1 MQRLAGLDING
12 WHDWAARNYTAED
25 SEAPGAQRALIDGGI
40 ASRLVRDMSGQ
51 PIAGPQA
58 VLAPHG
64 RGPGWGKIGDV
75 AMRRPKAVRALLSEA
90 VEPPSGHNSDPELAA
105 LDQALAPGARRLVF
119 TVDDHPAMGA
129 PAQQAIIDRLSGRGR
144 PHCML
149 LWRPVAATLYAL
161 AQQEIILRDGYEIG
175 VILHHPEGF
184 ACQRLRIRSLPNHG
198 DMLAPEREGY
208 GRLIASPVGLDQL
221 LTRLEAAVIAA
232 NPVLADDSQID
243 QCRLAATWLLEAHE
257 EAGAGEEILRRG
269 NGSWCRV
276 AVEGPASDHLPSFTP
291 PEALQDYFAGVTSIL
306 ALTPLAPTLANA
318 WITSLEALIAAPV
331 TLLPR
336 QAVADGAL
344 EAARRIA
351 RGIPHYLDRLDPIA
365 MLLMEGR
372 EAAFRPLFDDMEAVV
387 PANREYLS
395 RATKAVWSRRLDHL
409 EFFIRRGGEG
419 IRKWVTQE
427 REPPAQNEPVEIRV
441 RQMPAQGLA
450 RVEIVSDSW
459 EALRREPIRL
469 DWDTLETESRSEAEI
484 IETLS
489 RPLPGKPERLVYG
502 THRELWYG
510 GRFAGAGLIAALRSF
525 SASDMAAQSRL
536 YNALRVPFS
545 PPGVPGKA
553 YAISSDGVPPPDV
566 DPADVVQLDTIL
578 SDLAHDLVKKARR
591 GEAPEKAHGIMATTW
606 AFTRAPEVMKEELL
620 RVLEDDAHPWRSLS
634 GWGISILHSVGR
646 SISDRAMIRRAL
658 DATLAMEQTSNTRAC
673 QSFLLARRA
682 EAPRALDQTT
692 LRTITQHT
700 AGALHLQLAS
710 RNFERNFHYTLYV
723 IAGLL
728 RYREVEPDAL
738 LIDSSKAAETIAD
751 LLRRILERLERPATQ
766 ASSKPV
772 KIIVV
777 RELLKYLE
785 GDEGDPRLLQVIDS
799 LN

>member
-1 MQRLAGLDING
+1 MQRFAGLDING
-12 WHDWAARNYTAED
+12 WHDWAARNYAAEE
-25 SEAPGAQRALIDGGI
+25 SEAPGAASAAIDGGI
-40 ASRLVRDMSGQ
+40 ASRLVYDMRDL

-58 VLAPHG
+58 TLAPHG
-64 RGPGWGKIGDV
+64 RGPGWGEIGNV
-75 AMRRPKAVRALLSEA
+75 AMRRPKAVRELLAEA
-90 VEPPSGHNSDPELAA
+90 VKPPPGHSADPELAA
-105 LDQALAPGARRLVF
+105 LDRALAPGARRLVF
-119 TVDDHPAMGA
+119 AVDDHSAMDA

-149 LWRPVAATLYAL
+149 LWRPVAATLHAL
-161 AQQEIILRDGYEIG
+161 SQQEIILRDGDEIG
-175 VILHHPEGF
+175 IVLHHPEGY
-184 ACQRLRIRSLPNHG
+184 ACQRLRIRRLNDHG

-208 GRLIASPVGLDQL
+208 GRLIASPIGLDEL
-221 LTRLEAAVIAA
+221 LTRLDAAVITA

-243 QCRLAATWLLEAHE
+243 HCRLAATWLLEARE
-257 EAGAGEEILRRG
+257 EAGAREEILRRG

-276 AVEGPASDHLPSFTP
+276 AVEGAASDHLPAFTP
-291 PEALQDYFAGVTSIL
+291 PEALAQYFAGATHVL
-306 ALTPLAPTLANA
+306 ALTPLAPTLASA

-336 QAVADGAL
+336 HAVADGAL

-395 RATKAVWSRRLDHL
+395 RPTKAVWSRRLDHL
-409 EFFIRRGGEG
+409 EFFIRRGEEK

-427 REPPAQNEPVEIRV
+427 REPPAQNETVDIRV

-469 DWDTLETESRSEAEI
+469 DWDTLETESRSEEEI
-484 IETLS
+484 IAGVPLM
-489 RPLPGKPERLVYG
+489 LPGKPERLVYG
-502 THRELWYG
+502 ADRELWYG
-510 GRFAGAGLIAALRSF
+510 GEIVASGVIDALARFDPDSR
-525 SASDMAAQSRL
+525 DAQSRL
-536 YNALRVPFS
+536 YNCLRRQITRFGS
-545 PPGVPGKA
+545 QGKA
-553 YAISSDGVPPPDV
+553 YAISSDGAPPPDV
-566 DPADVVQLDTIL
+566 DPTDVARLDSIL
-578 SDLAHDLVKKARR
+578 VDLAHDLVAKARR
-591 GEAPEKAHGIMATTW
+591 GEAPEKAYGIMATTW
-606 AFTRAPEVMKEELL
+606 AFTRAPEVMKQELL
-620 RVLEDDAHPWRSLS
+620 RVLEDDAHPWRSLP

-658 DATLAMEQTSNTRAC
+658 EATLAMEQTSNTRAC
-673 QSFLLARRA
+673 QSFLLARRV

-700 AGALHLQLAS
+700 AQALHIQLAS

-738 LIDSSKAAETIAD
+738 LTENSKAAETIAG
-751 LLRRILERLERPATQ
+751 LLRRILERLERPATK
-766 ASSKPV
+766 AGSKPV
-772 KIIVV
+772 KIVV
-777 RELLKYLE
+777 IRELLKYLE

-799 LN
+799 MG

>member
-12 WHDWAARNYTAED
+12 WRDWAARNYTAED
-25 SEAPGAQRALIDGGI
+25 SEAPGAERALIDGGI
-40 ASRLVRDMSGQ
+40 ASRLVHDMSGQ

-75 AMRRPKAVRALLSEA
+75 AMRRPKAVRALLAEA
-90 VEPPSGHNSDPELAA
+90 VKPPPGHSADPELAA
-105 LDQALAPGARRLVF
+105 LDRALAPGARRLVF
-119 TVDDHPAMGA
+119 TVDDHPAMDA

-149 LWRPVAATLYAL
+149 LWRPVAAVLHRL
-161 AQQEIILRDGYEIG
+161 AQQEVALREGDEIG
-175 VILHHPEGF
+175 VVLHHPQGY
-184 ACQRLRIRSLPNHG
+184 ACQRLRIRRLPDH
-198 DMLAPEREGY
+198 DDILAPEREGY
-208 GRLIASPVGLDQL
+208 GRLVASPCGLDPL
-221 LTRLEAAVIAA
+221 LARLEAAVIAA

-243 QCRLAATWLLEAHE
+243 HCRLAPKWLLEDHD
-257 EAGAGEEILRRG
+257 GSGTCEEILRRG

-276 AVEGPASDHLPSFTP
+276 ATEGPASDHLPAFTP
-291 PEALQDYFAGVTSIL
+291 PDGLAQYFAGATHVL
-306 ALTPLAPTLANA
+306 ALTPLSPALAPA
-318 WITSLEALIAAPV
+318 WIAALEKLIAAPV
-331 TLLPR
+331 TVLPR
-336 QAVADGAL
+336 HALADGAL

-372 EAAFRPLFDDMEAVV
+372 DAAFRPLFDDMEAVV

-395 RATKAVWSRRLDHL
+395 RPTMAVWSSRLDHL
-409 EFFIRRGGEG
+409 EFFIRRGEEG

-427 REPPAQNEPVEIRV
+427 REPPAQNETVEIRV

-469 DWDTLETESRSEAEI
+469 DWDTLETESRSEEKI

-502 THRELWYG
+502 ADRELWYG

-525 SASDMAAQSRL
+525 SDSDPVSQSRL
-536 YNALRVPFS
+536 YKALRVPFS
-545 PPGVPGKA
+545 PPGGPGKA
-553 YAISSDGVPPPDV
+553 YAISSDGAPPADV
-566 DPADVVQLDTIL
+566 DPADVARLDTIL
-578 SDLAHDLVKKARR
+578 GALAHDLVAKARR
-591 GEAPEKAHGIMATTW
+591 GKAPEKAHGIMATTW
-606 AFTRAPEVMKEELL
+606 AFTRAPEVMKQELL
-620 RVLEDDAHPWRSLS
+620 RVLEDDAHPWRALS

-646 SISDRAMIRRAL
+646 SIDDRAMIRRAL
-658 DATLAMEQTSNTRAC
+658 EATLAMEQTSNTRAC
-673 QSFLLARRA
+673 QSFLLARRV
-682 EAPRALDQTT
+682 EAPRALDRTL
-692 LRTITQHT
+692 LRTITQNT
-700 AGALHLQLAS
+700 AAALHTQLAS

-738 LIDSSKAAETIAD
+738 LIESSKAAEIIAG
-751 LLRRILERLERPATQ
+751 LLRRILDHLERPATQ
-766 ASSKPV
+766 AGSKPV

-799 LN
+799 MG